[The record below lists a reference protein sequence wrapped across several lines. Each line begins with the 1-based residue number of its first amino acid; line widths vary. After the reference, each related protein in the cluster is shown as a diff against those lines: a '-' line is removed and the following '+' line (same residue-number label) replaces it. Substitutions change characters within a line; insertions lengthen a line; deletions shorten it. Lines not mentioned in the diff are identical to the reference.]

1 MKSIKNKNITVLY
14 IAGNGHSGSTLLDI
28 IIGSSPDIFSAGEL
42 TFITRDSIF
51 EEYCSCGT
59 LIKDCGI
66 WSKVIEIWIRK
77 SPVNLEDYK
86 KLRLKFE
93 RNKTTARAFIS
104 KLNPS
109 QDFKTYCEATLI
121 LFEAIQ
127 EVTGK
132 SVIVDSSKSPQRIA
146 VLNKIVDL
154 KVIHLC
160 RNAKGVLNSAKKS
173 SKKDIKIGIEV
184 DSAARRTSKTLLE
197 WLFVNIITELFCIG
211 VNSKKIKYKDYI
223 QNLKIIE
230 TIHPKITI
238 QNIQKFSTEHMMAGN
253 ILRLKEE
260 VKVDTNL
267 GFTYKRLSKKQT
279 RIASLFERLFPFWA

>member
-1 MKSIKNKNITVLY
+1 MKNKNITVIY

-59 LIKDCGI
+59 LFKDCGI

-132 SVIVDSSKSPQRIA
+132 NVIVDSSKSPQRIA
-146 VLNKIVDL
+146 VLSKIVDL
-154 KVIHLC
+154 MVIHLC
-160 RNAKGVLNSAKKS
+160 RNARGVLNSAKKS
-173 SKKDIKIGIEV
+173 SKKDIKAGIEI
-184 DSAARRTSKTLLE
+184 DSLARRTSKTLLE
-197 WLFVNIITELFCIG
+197 WVFVNGVTELFCIG
-211 VNSKKIKYKDYI
+211 VDSKRIKYKDYI
-223 QNLKIIE
+223 SNLEIIE
-230 TIHPKITI
+230 EKIHSEIKV
-238 QNIQKFSTEHMMAGN
+238 QNEQSFLAEHMLAGN
-253 ILRLKEE
+253 ILRLKKNI
-260 VKVDTNL
+260 VIDSDL
-267 GFTYKRLSKKQT
+267 GFKYNRLTKKQS
-279 RIASLFERLFPFWA
+279 RIAYFFESLFPFWS